1 MTTMLTYNWQGAI
14 DFASLCFNPNK
25 PEPLPDAMFQE
36 LLLQETLH
44 VLAARFTDFGSR
56 PDNFISSN
64 TFICYDRSNLN
75 IRVGPDC
82 YLAFGVDARAIRER
96 RLYLPWEVGKPP
108 DLTLEIASETTALYD
123 VTGKRQVYAQIG
135 IPEYWRFDQTGGDYY
150 GQALAGDLLV
160 NGVYQP
166 IDLTTEPDG
175 VLKGY
180 SPALELYFCW
190 HEEWLYFYDPAT
202 GAYLR
207 NREQELEAHQ
217 AERAAHQATQAEL
230 QAERAAREAAEAKI
244 RELQEQ
250 LLSRRPED

>member
-1 MTTMLTYNWQGAI
+1 MTTMLTYNKQGAI
-14 DFASLCFNPNK
+14 DFASLSFNPNK

-44 VLAARFTDFGSR
+44 VLAARFTDFGRR

-108 DLTLEIASETTALYD
+108 DLALEIASETTGRYD
-123 VTGKRQVYAQIG
+123 VTGKRRIYAQIG
-135 IPEYWRFDQTGGDYY
+135 VLEYWRFDQTGGDYY
-150 GQALAGDLLV
+150 GQPLAGDLLV
-160 NGVYQP
+160 NGVYQSL
-166 IDLTTEPDG
+166 DLTTEPDG

-180 SPALELYFCW
+180 SPTLALYFCW
-190 HEEWLYFYDPAT
+190 HEEWLYFYDPANGT
-202 GAYLR
+202 YLR
-207 NREQELEAHQ
+207 NREQEREAHQ
-217 AERAAHQATQAEL
+217 LAQAAL
-230 QAERAAREAAEAKI
+230 QAEQTAREAAEARI
-244 RELQEQ
+244 RQLEEQ
-250 LLSRRPED
+250 LRLRQSQG